1 MSILEDHL
9 KERKKYIECLSKEEL
24 EESREQLVRSTVL
37 NLIFSLLLLIGSVA
51 VFIALLVK
59 V

>member
-9 KERKKYIECLSKEEL
+9 KEQKKYIECLSNEEL
-24 EESREQLVRSTVL
+24 EESREQLVRNTVL

-51 VFIALLVK
+51 VFVVLLSMV
-59 V
+59 

>member
-24 EESREQLVRSTVL
+24 EESREQLVRNTVL
-37 NLIFSLLLLIGSVA
+37 NLIFSLVLLVGSVA
-51 VFIALLVK
+51 VFVALLVR

>member
-24 EESREQLVRSTVL
+24 EESREQLVRNTVL
-37 NLIFSLLLLIGSVA
+37 NLIFSLVLLVGSVA
-51 VFIALLVK
+51 VFVALLVRL
-59 V
+59 

>member
-24 EESREQLVRSTVL
+24 EELREQLVRNTVL
-37 NLIFSLLLLIGSVA
+37 NLIFSLVLLIGSVA
-51 VFIALLVK
+51 VFVALLLRV
-59 V
+59 

>member
-24 EESREQLVRSTVL
+24 EESREQLIRNTVL
-37 NLIFSLLLLIGSVA
+37 NLICSLVLLVGSVA
-51 VFIALLVK
+51 VFVALLVRI
-59 V
+59 